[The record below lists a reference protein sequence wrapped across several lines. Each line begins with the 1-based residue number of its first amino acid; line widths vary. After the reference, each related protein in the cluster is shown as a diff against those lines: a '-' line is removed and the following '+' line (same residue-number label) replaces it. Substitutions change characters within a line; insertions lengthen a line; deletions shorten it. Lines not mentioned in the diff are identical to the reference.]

1 MISHNSVLDRAA
13 ALDVLNDHVPEI
25 RGQLQFLDFLVRAVM
40 TDLERYHQETDSG
53 TRVFLKQL
61 ILMHLH
67 HINKNGGQSGAL
79 AEFTDAV
86 HHWFSSEEADSP
98 EERPDA
104 GNSSVQELLTAAVD
118 TLNWSGGR
126 V

>member
-1 MISHNSVLDRAA
+1 MASNNPVFDRTA

-40 TDLERYHQETDSG
+40 TDLERYHQETDAG

-79 AEFTDAV
+79 GEFTEAV
-86 HHWFSSEEADSP
+86 HHWFASEEVDMPAVKP
-98 EERPDA
+98 A
-104 GNSSVQELLTAAVD
+104 NGNASVQDLISTAVD

>member
-1 MISHNSVLDRAA
+1 MSANEATLDREA
-13 ALDVLNDHVPEI
+13 ALEVLNDHVPEI

-67 HINKNGGQSGAL
+67 HIGKNGGQTGAL
-79 AEFTDAV
+79 AEFSDAV
-86 HHWFSSEEADSP
+86 HHWFASEKPDQVQLKSEADT
-98 EERPDA
+98 A
-104 GNSSVQELLTAAVD
+104 SVQELIRTTVD

>member
-1 MISHNSVLDRAA
+1 MNARNSVLDRAA

-79 AEFTDAV
+79 GEFTDAV
-86 HHWFSSEEADSP
+86 HHWFASEEVDTPVA
-98 EERPDA
+98 RPDA
-104 GNSSVQELLTAAVD
+104 GNASVQELLSAAVD